1 MRECGEQKIEKGG
14 PWAGFCAQHAAALR
28 KRISAAEAELRP
40 LWQAERDLEAAP
52 PAWDGATAAR
62 PGAGAWTPQCILRTA
77 GAVRA
82 MTIAG
87 EGLTQPTLLAV
98 SCGEETFLWLQQ
110 GQRDG
115 DSSTA
120 PWAFRSEWHFVRR
133 LAFGADH
140 LGFLPPLRLVAAS
153 SDCVRIHDL
162 DEDVA
167 ESGRRPSGAA
177 S

>member
-1 MRECGEQKIEKGG
+1 
-14 PWAGFCAQHAAALR
+14 
-28 KRISAAEAELRP
+28 
-40 LWQAERDLEAAP
+40 
-52 PAWDGATAAR
+52 
-62 PGAGAWTPQCILRTA
+62 
-77 GAVRA
+77 

-162 DEDVA
+162 DEDVCVEA
-167 ESGRRPSGAA
+167 PASPSRCLAVTAAARAFCTAHAAHAQVWAADTPGRVRAVGSLPCAATALRIVGEPLTVLAWDQSNQRLTAARFGSETAA
-177 S
+177 SGVQ